1 MLITFYYW
9 PKKTVLVV
17 SLKNYMRFIRTQ
29 NFTIERFDDD
39 KVYFLDIL
47 IDKTKTDLYYKPTHA
62 GQKP

>member
-1 MLITFYYW
+1 
-9 PKKTVLVV
+9 
-17 SLKNYMRFIRTQ
+17 MRFIRTR

-47 IDKTKTDLYYKPTHA
+47 IDKTKTDLYYKPTNA